1 MSDAKW
7 AEEALSFATEY
18 AAQVAAGEPA
28 APYRFFT
35 HDQDAAYTLFRHHF
49 PDLHVA
55 RLPRLGAAQRYVSDR
70 SWSIIVSRLE
80 PYIEAARLLTLL
92 RRDVLGAADFCL
104 VPRVQWACIELAR
117 HREGCYRT
125 AAGVTPREDAR
136 VRIEEK
142 DGERRVVA
150 TRPLAAGEVV
160 LRERVPAAVSYDDD
174 PDVCWHCAKPLDNVL
189 DFVKRPMPDCC
200 RRPFCGETCLSAH
213 SAAHAAECSNECQR
227 DFKRRLA
234 RRALQRGVLTG
245 LKTHADRLCASD
257 DDASDKLQEAVC
269 AVRVNAIALGQT
281 GCGIAPTAAMF
292 NHSCLENATHYAVWD
307 AGGEPW
313 LVFRAVAPILA
324 GEEVTICYLGE
335 AMLADE
341 KRNDFLRQHKCFE
354 CRCARCVRNDAC
366 CLPAPATRDAALD
379 ALATARAALEASML
393 LHPGRSS
400 VAVGVQAE
408 ALADMLLHV
417 AHAQPEAV
425 ELYQRAA
432 EHFATCRGTFD
443 TPHFRR
449 VVEKAARLTAY
460 TDDSPAR
467 LRRTVVFEIK
477 TWEVRTSTYLLTQLA
492 PRVVDAAE
500 SAATDWEPAATLPL
514 AYGVLALIVACRLPD
529 QDAVEL
535 ELAEALQTALQDD
548 VQSVDVRVVS
558 AAT

>member
-7 AEEALSFATEY
+7 AEEALSFAAEY
-18 AAQVAAGEPA
+18 AAQLAAGESA
-28 APYRFFT
+28 APYPFFT
-35 HDQDAAYTLFRHHF
+35 HEQDAAYALFRHHF
-49 PDLHVA
+49 PELHVA
-55 RLPRLGAAQRYVSDR
+55 RLPQLGAAQRYVADR
-70 SWSIIVSRLE
+70 SWSIVISRLE
-80 PYIEAARLLTLL
+80 RKVEAARLLTLL
-92 RRDVLGAADFCL
+92 RRDVVGSPDLCL
-104 VPRVQWACIELAR
+104 VPRAQWACIELAR
-117 HREGCYRT
+117 HREGCYRK
-125 AAGVTPREDAR
+125 AASVTPTENET

-142 DGERRVVA
+142 DGERCVVA
-150 TRPLAAGEVV
+150 TRPLAPGEIV

-174 PDVCWHCAKPLDNVL
+174 PEVCWHCAKPLDSVL
-189 DFVKRPMPDCC
+189 DFIKRPMPSCC
-200 RRPFCGETCLSAH
+200 RRPFCGETCRSAH
-213 SAAHAAECSNECQR
+213 SVVHAAECLRECQH

-234 RRALQRGVLTG
+234 QRALQRGILAG
-245 LKTHADRLCASD
+245 LKTHADSLRANA
-257 DDASDKLQEAVC
+257 DARDELQEAEC
-269 AVRVNAIALGQT
+269 AVRINAIALGQT

-341 KRNDFLRQHKCFE
+341 RRNEFLRQHKCFE
-354 CRCARCVRNDAC
+354 CRCARCLSNNVG
-366 CLPAPATRDAALD
+366 CLPPLASRETSLD
-379 ALATARAALEASML
+379 ALATARAELEAAL
-393 LHPGRSS
+393 GLHPGRSS
-400 VAVGVQAE
+400 VAVGVKSE
-408 ALADMLLHV
+408 ALADMLLQV
-417 AHAQPEAV
+417 AHAQHEAV
-425 ELYQRAA
+425 ELYERAA

-449 VVEKAARLTAY
+449 VVEKAARLTADTY
-460 TDDSPAR
+460 DSHAP

-477 TWEVRTSTYLLTQLA
+477 TWEVRTSAYLLTQLA
-492 PRVVDAAE
+492 PRVVHAAE
-500 SAATDWEPAATLPL
+500 SDATDWEPAATLPL

-535 ELAEALQTALQDD
+535 ELAEALQTALYDD